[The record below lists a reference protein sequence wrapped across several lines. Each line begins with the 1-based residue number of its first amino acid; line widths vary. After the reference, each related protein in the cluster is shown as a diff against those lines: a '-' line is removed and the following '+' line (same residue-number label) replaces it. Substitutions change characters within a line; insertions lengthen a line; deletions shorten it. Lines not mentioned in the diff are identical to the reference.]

1 MDGGPAVSD
10 NVVNLAD
17 QRRNIY
23 DVDALRAEFPI
34 LSREIYGKPLVY
46 LDNGASAQKPRA
58 VIDAVRHAYEHEY
71 ANVHRGAH
79 FLSGAV
85 TEAYEGVRDK
95 IAAFVNASAREE
107 IVFAKN
113 ATEAINLVA
122 YSWGAANLGEG
133 DEVLITEMEHHA
145 NIVPWQLLEAQ
156 KGIKLRVIPVADD
169 GGFQMDAFRDLMSD
183 RTKLVSVTHVSNVLG
198 TVVPVKQVVEAA
210 HARGTKVLIDGAQGI
225 VHEPVDVQEIGCDF
239 YAFTGHKLY
248 GPSGIGVLWARG
260 EVLEAMPPWIG
271 GGDMID
277 KVSFGGTTF
286 ADPPHRFEA
295 GTPPIVQA
303 IGLGAAVDFVSA
315 IGVEEIAAHEHD
327 LLTYATDQM
336 VEIEKLR
343 FIGTAAGKAAIVSFV
358 MDDIHAY
365 DVAAILDREGVA
377 VRVGHHCAEPL
388 MDRMGV
394 EGTVRASFGLYNN
407 HADVDA
413 LIKALH
419 RVREKLG

>member
-1 MDGGPAVSD
+1 MNT
-10 NVVNLAD
+10 NVVNLAE
-17 QRRNIY
+17 QRRNTY
-23 DVDALRAEFPI
+23 DVEELRAEFPI
-34 LSREIYGKPLVY
+34 LTREVYGKPLVY
-46 LDNGASAQKPRA
+46 LDSGASAQKPRA

-79 FLSGAV
+79 YLSGVA

-95 IAAFVNASAREE
+95 IAAFINAPSREE

-113 ATEAINLVA
+113 VTEVINLVA
-122 YSWGAANLGEG
+122 YSWGTENLQAG

-145 NIVPWQLLEAQ
+145 NIVPWQLLEQQ
-156 KGIKLRVIPVADD
+156 KGIKLKVIPIADD
-169 GGFQMDAFRDLMSD
+169 GSFQLDAFESLLGE

-198 TVVPVKQVVEAA
+198 TVVPVKQVVEIA
-210 HARGTKVLIDGAQGI
+210 HAHGIKVLLDGAQGI
-225 VHEPVDVQEIGCDF
+225 VHETVDVQDIGCDF

-260 EVLEAMPPWIG
+260 DILEAMPPWIG

-277 KVSFGGTTF
+277 KVSFSGTTF

-303 IGLGAAVDFVSA
+303 IGLGAAVDFVSN
-315 IGVEEIAAHEHD
+315 IGMEQIAAHEHD
-327 LLTYATDQM
+327 LLIYAAGQMAEIDQ
-336 VEIEKLR
+336 LR
-343 FIGTAAGKAAIVSFV
+343 FIGTADGKAAIISFI
-358 MDDIHAY
+358 MEDIHAY

-407 HADVDA
+407 HADVDV
-413 LIKALH
+413 LVTALH

>member
-1 MDGGPAVSD
+1 MTN
-10 NVVNLAD
+10 NVVNLAE
-17 QRRNIY
+17 QRRNTY

-34 LSREIYGKPLVY
+34 LAREIYGKPLVY

-58 VIDAVRHAYEHEY
+58 VIDAVRHAYEYEY

-79 FLSGAV
+79 YLSGAA
-85 TEAYEGVRDK
+85 TEAYESVRDK
-95 IAAFVNASAREE
+95 IADFINAPSREE

-113 ATEAINLVA
+113 VTEVINLVA
-122 YSWGAANLGEG
+122 YSWGADNLEAG

-145 NIVPWQLLEAQ
+145 NIVPWQLLEQQ
-156 KGIKLRVIPVADD
+156 KGIKLKVIPIADD
-169 GGFQMDAFRDLMSD
+169 GSFPVDAFAALLSE

-198 TVVPVKQVVEAA
+198 TVVPVKQVVDLA
-210 HARGTKVLIDGAQGI
+210 HARGIKVLLDGAQGI
-225 VHEPVDVQEIGCDF
+225 VHEVIDVQDIGCDF

-248 GPSGIGVLWARG
+248 GPSGIGVLWART
-260 EVLEAMPPWIG
+260 EILDAMPPWIG

-315 IGVEEIAAHEHD
+315 IGMEQIAAHEHE
-327 LLTYATDQM
+327 LLTYATSQM
-336 VEIEKLR
+336 AETEQLR
-343 FIGTAAGKAAIVSFV
+343 FFGTVEGKAAIISFV

-388 MDRMGV
+388 MDRLGV

-413 LIKALH
+413 LVAALH
-419 RVREKLG
+419 RVRTKLG

>member
-1 MDGGPAVSD
+1 MNT
-10 NVVNLAD
+10 NVVNLAE
-17 QRRNIY
+17 QRRNTY
-23 DVDALRAEFPI
+23 DVEALRAEFPI

-58 VIDAVRHAYEHEY
+58 VIDAVSHTYEHEY

-79 FLSGAV
+79 YLSGAA

-95 IAAFVNASAREE
+95 IAAFINAPAREE

-113 ATEAINLVA
+113 VTEVINLVA
-122 YSWGAANLGEG
+122 YSWGAENLQAG

-145 NIVPWQLLEAQ
+145 NIVPWQLLEQQ
-156 KGIKLRVIPVADD
+156 KGIKLQVIPIADD
-169 GGFQMDAFRDLMSD
+169 GSFQMDAFEAMLTDK
-183 RTKLVSVTHVSNVLG
+183 TKLVSVTHVSNVLG

-210 HARGTKVLIDGAQGI
+210 HARGIKVLLDGAQGI
-225 VHEPVDVQEIGCDF
+225 VHETVDVQDIGCDF

-260 EVLEAMPPWIG
+260 DILDAMPPWIG

-277 KVSFGGTTF
+277 KVSFSGTTF

-315 IGVEEIAAHEHD
+315 IGMEQIAAHEHQ
-327 LLTYATDQM
+327 LLTYATAQM
-336 VEIEKLR
+336 AEIEELR
-343 FIGTAAGKAAIVSFV
+343 FIGTAEGKAAIISFV

-388 MDRMGV
+388 MARMGV

-413 LIKALH
+413 LVAALH

>member
-1 MDGGPAVSD
+1 MTNPAMTN
-10 NVVNLAD
+10 NVVNLAG
-17 QRRNIY
+17 QRRNTY

-34 LSREIYGKPLVY
+34 LSREVYGKPLVY

-79 FLSGAV
+79 YLSGAA

-95 IAAFVNASAREE
+95 IATFINAPSRDE

-113 ATEAINLVA
+113 VTEVINLVA
-122 YSWGAANLGEG
+122 YSWGVDNLHAG

-145 NIVPWQLLEAQ
+145 NIVPWQMLEQQ
-156 KGIKLRVIPVADD
+156 KGIVLKVIPIADD
-169 GGFQMDAFRDLMSD
+169 GSFQLDAFEAQLSD

-198 TVVPVKQVVEAA
+198 TVVPVKQVVEIA
-210 HARGTKVLIDGAQGI
+210 HGRGINVLLDGAQGI
-225 VHEPVDVQEIGCDF
+225 VHESVDVQDIGCDF

-248 GPSGIGVLWARG
+248 GPSGIGVLWARA
-260 EVLEAMPPWIG
+260 EILEAMPPWIG
-271 GGDMID
+271 GGDMIE
-277 KVSFGGTTF
+277 KVSFSGTTF
-286 ADPPHRFEA
+286 AEPPHRFEA

-303 IGLGAAVDFVSA
+303 IGLGVAVDYVSA
-315 IGVEEIAAHEHD
+315 IGMDLIAAHEHE
-327 LLTYATDQM
+327 LLTYASSQM
-336 VEIEKLR
+336 SEIEKLR
-343 FIGTAAGKAAIVSFV
+343 FIGTAEGKAAIISFV

-413 LIKALH
+413 LIAALH